1 MLPSLKLIF
10 IHGVNNQITNYSENL
25 FQKILTA
32 SRRKLT
38 SEKIENSAID
48 GILNRVVRHE
58 VMWADLTTSLTARY
72 DQLQYPKRKFLWD
85 FTTKKI
91 DPLAM
96 QIMQYIKDKGD
107 KQTGPM
113 NILRDVDDDIAKVFL
128 QTNIGEF
135 VPGQDKNAII
145 IAHSLGSVIAFDYIF
160 CFRDKCRLDP
170 TVTIKAFIT
179 LGSPIPLFTSAMG
192 HPDSE
197 LTLPHN
203 VQKWVNII
211 SRNDGI
217 ARKIQPFFKNI
228 PINEHELF
236 TSFLPI
242 KSHCDYWKSK
252 SVASLIADEVLEALD
267 LQSKKT
273 KPHLVE
279 AKVNEAYKS
288 K

>member
-1 MLPSLKLIF
+1 MLSNLKLIF
-10 IHGVNNQITNYSENL
+10 IHGVNDQSTNYSAEL
-25 FQKILTA
+25 FQRILET
-32 SRRKLT
+32 SRKKLRLRKLEDST
-38 SEKIENSAID
+38 IN

-72 DQLQYPKRKFLWD
+72 DQLQYPKRKFLWAP
-85 FTTKKI
+85 FTRKI
-91 DPLAM
+91 DPLTM

-128 QTNIGEF
+128 QTNIGDF
-135 VPGQDKNAII
+135 ISGQDKNAII
-145 IAHSLGSVIAFDYIF
+145 IAHSLGSVIAFDYVF

-170 TVTIKAFIT
+170 NVTIKAFIT
-179 LGSPIPLFTSAMG
+179 MGSPIPLFTSAMG
-192 HPDSE
+192 HPDSD

-203 VQKWVNII
+203 VKKWVNII

-228 PINEHELF
+228 PIKEHELF
-236 TSFLPI
+236 TSPLPI

-252 SVASLIADEVLEALD
+252 KVASLIADEILEALD
-267 LQSKKT
+267 LQGKEAT
-273 KPHLVE
+273 PHLVE
-279 AKVNEAYKS
+279 AKLN
-288 K
+288 

>member
-1 MLPSLKLIF
+1 MLSNLKLIF
-10 IHGVNNQITNYSENL
+10 IHGVNDQSTNYSQHLFENL
-25 FQKILTA
+25 LTA
-32 SRRKLT
+32 CRDKLKSRNLDD
-38 SEKIENSAID
+38 SLID
-48 GILNRVVRHE
+48 QILSKVVRHE
-58 VMWADLTTSLTARY
+58 VMWADLTVALTARY

-85 FTTKKI
+85 FTTRKI

-135 VPGQDKNAII
+135 VQGENKNAII
-145 IAHSLGSVIAFDYIF
+145 IAHSLGSVIAFDYVF

-170 TVTIKAFIT
+170 SITIKAFIT
-179 LGSPIPLFTSAMG
+179 MGSPIPLFTSAMG
-192 HPDSE
+192 HPDSD

-203 VQKWVNII
+203 VRKWVNIM

-228 PINEHELF
+228 PIKEHEIF

-252 SVASLIADEVLEALD
+252 RIASVIADEVLEALD
-267 LQSKKT
+267 PRSEAVR
-273 KPHLVE
+273 PHLVE
-279 AKVNEAYKS
+279 AKLK
-288 K
+288 